1 MSVPSFALPYIHK
14 GNYWQLYS
22 YNWES
27 FSRLVSALSQGVPS
41 LATGWSH
48 KYQRLFQNYNFPEGV
63 VSVLEEKN
71 VIDQKI
77 DLLILTAQDPNRR
90 KVFSECS
97 EILKEKTSVMWKEAR
112 FVVHRQYA
120 QASRRSLTMIN

>member
-112 FVVHRQYA
+112 A
-120 QASRRSLTMIN
+120 Q

>member
-1 MSVPSFALPYIHK
+1 MKEGRCRYPHSLYPIYIK
-14 GNYWQLYS
+14 GIIGS
-22 YNWES
+22 CTATIG
-27 FSRLVSALSQGVPS
+27 SRFHGLVSALSQGVPS
-41 LATGWSH
+41 HATGWSH

-112 FVVHRQYA
+112 A
-120 QASRRSLTMIN
+120 Q